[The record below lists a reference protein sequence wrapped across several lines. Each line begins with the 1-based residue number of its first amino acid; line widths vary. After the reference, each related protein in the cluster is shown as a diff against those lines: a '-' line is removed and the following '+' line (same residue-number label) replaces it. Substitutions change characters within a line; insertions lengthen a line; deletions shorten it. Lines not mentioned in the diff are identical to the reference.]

1 MITFNVAFS
10 VFYFTSQTRHETTCF
25 EQWKTNEKRD
35 EWRGKKNY
43 CRMCRKICFG
53 IVAHCSNAFLWRNS
67 NSFILMEFLVCVM
80 LCSPI
85 PSRWL
90 MLNYSQAAFFLGALS
105 FSLSLLP
112 PSISDTFSFFFSQ
125 TQNGMRDNHVKKKL
139 PCYTFLVI
147 YQKHKK
153 RNNKN
158 FK

>member
-1 MITFNVAFS
+1 
-10 VFYFTSQTRHETTCF
+10 
-25 EQWKTNEKRD
+25 
-35 EWRGKKNY
+35 
-43 CRMCRKICFG
+43 MCRKICFG

-67 NSFILMEFLVCVM
+67 NSFILMEFLVRVM

-105 FSLSLLP
+105 FSLFFSLSLLH
-112 PSISDTFSFFFSQ
+112 PSLSDTFSFFSH
-125 TQNGMRDNHVKKKL
+125 TPNGMQNNHVKKKL